1 MPRIY
6 RYLNLA
12 TYQRDELESVF
23 DRIRNGYALQTT
35 HDQKTAVGT
44 GPEATD
50 SDSVDPEE
58 TITDSQIQRYL
69 LSRIYELEEESDEV
83 IEEGPVTQT
92 LREQYVQHES
102 QRFLRAFA
110 DYATRA
116 PGNGTLLTT
125 TTINKPEFC
134 DLLTTKASQV
144 DLQRT
149 WPITVSMLLV
159 GSSVGVITPAMP
171 FVVEQL
177 SLTASQYGM
186 VVSAFGLAKMLGNIP
201 SAIAVERHGR
211 KPFMTW
217 SLLIIACG
225 VGGIGLANSFEELY
239 ICRLL
244 TGLGVSFLSTAGTL
258 MISDLSTPLNRAS
271 TYAPIMSA
279 FSAGTALGPALGGI
293 LVDQVGLHPTFYMVG
308 VSYLGV
314 AALNRA
320 ILNETKTH
328 AVHFPWQQRRSGD
341 DVAGDS
347 LSSSVQDAVGQ
358 WVPLLQNSSVRNIM
372 IMNGMY
378 WIALAGSQM
387 TLLPLMLT
395 NSGGLAMSATQVG
408 QVYMSM
414 SLVQI
419 VGNPLFAKVMDKTG
433 KAPAIV
439 TGCTLIST
447 AMVGLAYCD
456 DYTQLAAALGLW
468 SIGSSMLSTAPL
480 AHLSDKVDDAKRAQ
494 AIALLRT
501 CGDVGFLIGATG
513 IGALADWTGSLE
525 TAMQSSAGLL
535 FTATAWYATRQVL
548 DSRIGAPA
556 RKSTS

>member
-1 MPRIY
+1 MSMPRIY

-35 HDQKTAVGT
+35 HDQKNAVGT

-69 LSRIYELEEESDEV
+69 LSRISELEEESDEV

-116 PGNGTLLTT
+116 SGNGTLLAT

-244 TGLGVSFLSTAGTL
+244 TGT
-258 MISDLSTPLNRAS
+258 
-271 TYAPIMSA
+271 
-279 FSAGTALGPALGGI
+279 
-293 LVDQVGLHPTFYMVG
+293 
-308 VSYLGV
+308 
-314 AALNRA
+314 
-320 ILNETKTH
+320 
-328 AVHFPWQQRRSGD
+328 
-341 DVAGDS
+341 
-347 LSSSVQDAVGQ
+347 
-358 WVPLLQNSSVRNIM
+358 
-372 IMNGMY
+372 
-378 WIALAGSQM
+378 
-387 TLLPLMLT
+387 
-395 NSGGLAMSATQVG
+395 
-408 QVYMSM
+408 
-414 SLVQI
+414 
-419 VGNPLFAKVMDKTG
+419 
-433 KAPAIV
+433 
-439 TGCTLIST
+439 
-447 AMVGLAYCD
+447 
-456 DYTQLAAALGLW
+456 
-468 SIGSSMLSTAPL
+468 
-480 AHLSDKVDDAKRAQ
+480 
-494 AIALLRT
+494 
-501 CGDVGFLIGATG
+501 
-513 IGALADWTGSLE
+513 
-525 TAMQSSAGLL
+525 
-535 FTATAWYATRQVL
+535 
-548 DSRIGAPA
+548 
-556 RKSTS
+556 